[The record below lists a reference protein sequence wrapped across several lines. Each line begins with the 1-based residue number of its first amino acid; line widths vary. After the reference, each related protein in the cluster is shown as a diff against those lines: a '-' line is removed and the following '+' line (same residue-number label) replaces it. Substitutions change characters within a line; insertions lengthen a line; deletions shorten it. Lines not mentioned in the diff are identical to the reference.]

1 MDADSGTLPA
11 VVLAAGASRRMS
23 RPKALLDAGGRSF
36 VGRIADTLLA
46 SGLDPVLVVTRAE
59 LAGAVQ
65 DAAPRARV
73 LVNPDPDAGQLSSLR
88 IGLSAAVPAR
98 PPAVLVTL
106 VDLPLVRPDTI
117 AALLRAWRSSRAPLV
132 RPSCGGRHG
141 HPVILGAEVI
151 EALRAPGLD
160 LQAGAKPVVRR
171 FAARGLSVATGDEGT
186 IRDVDT
192 PDDYEGLFPAS
203 TRSSLTN
210 SGETPNR
217 PSRK

>member
-1 MDADSGTLPA
+1 MDAEPGTLPA

-23 RPKALLDAGGRSF
+23 RPKALLDAGGRPF
-36 VGRIADTLLA
+36 VGRVADTLQA

-65 DAAPRARV
+65 DAAPGARV

-88 IGLSAAVPAR
+88 IGLSAAVPA
-98 PPAVLVTL
+98 PAALVTL

-117 AALLRAWRSSRAPLV
+117 AALLRAWRVSHPPLV
-132 RPSCGGRHG
+132 RPSCRGRHG
-141 HPVILGAEVI
+141 HPVIFGAEVI
-151 EALRAPGLD
+151 EALLAPGLD
-160 LQAGAKPVVRR
+160 PQAGAKPIVRL
-171 FAARGLSVATGDEGT
+171 FASRGVSVDTDDEGT
-186 IRDVDT
+186 VRDVDT
-192 PDDYEGLFPAS
+192 PADYEAVFRES
-203 TRSSLTN
+203 TRSSRTN

>member
-1 MDADSGTLPA
+1 MDADPRPLPA
-11 VVLAAGASRRMS
+11 VVLAAGASSRMS
-23 RPKALLDAGGRSF
+23 RPKALLDARGRPF
-36 VGRIADTLLA
+36 VGRIADTLRA

-59 LAGAVQ
+59 LAGAVG
-65 DAAPRARV
+65 DAAPHARV

-88 IGLSAAVPAR
+88 IGLSAAVPA
-98 PPAVLVTL
+98 PAALVTL

-117 AALLRAWRSSRAPLV
+117 ASLLRAWRASQSPLV
-132 RPSCGGRHG
+132 RPSCRGRHG
-141 HPVILGAEVI
+141 HPVIFGAGVI
-151 EALRAPGLD
+151 DALLAPGLD

-171 FAARGLSVATGDEGT
+171 FASRSISLDTDDEGT

-192 PDDYEGLFPAS
+192 PDDYEGLFGGS

-217 PSRK
+217 PSR